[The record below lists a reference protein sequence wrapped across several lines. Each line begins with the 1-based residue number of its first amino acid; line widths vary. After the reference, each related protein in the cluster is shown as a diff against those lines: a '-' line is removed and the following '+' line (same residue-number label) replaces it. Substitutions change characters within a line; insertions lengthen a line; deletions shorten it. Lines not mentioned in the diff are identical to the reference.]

1 MKCKYCGHEI
11 PDGVLYC
18 DACGNEVRIVPDYNP
33 LDDMLTEQVRF
44 SIDEQNEGKEDPDYL
59 AYDRTRVDVR
69 SNTGGRTSGR
79 SGATGRITGV
89 SARTTRRTMNTRVT
103 GDTSIRAT
111 GKTTVLRQTGR
122 TGNTGPDRGQ
132 RFPPVCGKSGNP
144 LPGDEGAF

>member
-79 SGATGRITGV
+79 SGATGR
-89 SARTTRRTMNTRVT
+89 
-103 GDTSIRAT
+103 SICPHD
-111 GKTTVLRQTGR
+111 KTNDEYACDGR
-122 TGNTGPDRGQ
+122 YIYPGNR
-132 RFPPVCGKSGNP
+132 
-144 LPGDEGAF
+144 

>member
-1 MKCKYCGHEI
+1 MKCKFCGHEI

-89 SARTTRRTMNTRVT
+89 SART
-103 GDTSIRAT
+103 
-111 GKTTVLRQTGR
+111 
-122 TGNTGPDRGQ
+122 
-132 RFPPVCGKSGNP
+132 
-144 LPGDEGAF
+144 